1 MEAICAHSYTHIET
15 QLHGIVLPMKSE
27 SSARISHALP
37 METVFTRWAKWDKW
51 VESKIRFLFVIYN
64 VDAIAASTAAAD
76 AEFAVWN

>member
-1 MEAICAHSYTHIET
+1 
-15 QLHGIVLPMKSE
+15 
-27 SSARISHALP
+27 

-64 VDAIAASTAAAD
+64 VDAIAASTAAAAAD